1 MYSSLDMSSQKVG
14 AACTAGFLLVV
25 VVTLV
30 VPFFPPAQF
39 LDSFF
44 GLPKNTASIWEIPV
58 AVLLDGFINGFFWL
72 AVGAIV
78 YGFFSLASKRDTL
91 PPMLDAPAL
100 RTPPPQA
107 IRVDDRI
114 SRIPPALTVRKV
126 GKREPRAE
134 YNVEMIEGIGP
145 IRGSLLRNLGVKTV
159 DDLLQVSVTNRAQLQ
174 LAKEVGVSQEVLLKW
189 ICRGDLL
196 RVKGVGT
203 QYSGL
208 LESAGVNSVADLSTR
223 NPSLLHQT
231 LKIVNGEKR
240 LVRRIPP
247 VRTVQAWVN
256 DAKTL
261 LSYSAY
267 ITVRA

>member
-1 MYSSLDMSSQKVG
+1 MSNQKVG
-14 AACTAGFLLVV
+14 AACAAGFLLVV

-44 GLPKNTASIWEIPV
+44 GLPKNTASIWGIPV
-58 AVLLDGFINGFFWL
+58 AVLFDGFMNGFFWI
-72 AVGAIV
+72 AIGAII
-78 YGFFSLASKRDTL
+78 YGFFKFASKSEPL
-91 PPMLDAPAL
+91 PPMLDAPQL

-107 IRVDDRI
+107 TPVDERTN
-114 SRIPPALTVRKV
+114 RIPPALTVRKV
-126 GKREPRAE
+126 AQRRPRTE
-134 YNVEMIEGIGP
+134 YTIEMIEGIGP

-159 DDLLQVSVTNRAQLQ
+159 DDLLQASVTNRAQLQ
-174 LAKEVGVSQEVLLKW
+174 LAKEVGVSQEVFLKW

-196 RVKGVGT
+196 RVNGVGT

-231 LKIVNGEKR
+231 LKIVNREKR

-247 VRTVQAWVN
+247 VSTVQAWAN

-261 LSYSAY
+261 LTYSAY
-267 ITVRA
+267 ITVGA